1 MPYSCCFARYH
12 LFALFSRSLRSTSG
26 LMESESQS
34 PVREMGQ
41 GLVEYSLILVLV
53 AMTVVAILTI
63 LGPQIGNTFS
73 TITSELSP
81 LPGP

>member
-1 MPYSCCFARYH
+1 VPYSCCYVRYD
-12 LFALFSRSLRSTSG
+12 LFALFSRSSRSTSS
-26 LMESESQS
+26 LMESESRS

-53 AMTVVAILTI
+53 AMTAVAILTI

-73 TITSELSP
+73 TITSGLSP

>member
-1 MPYSCCFARYH
+1 LLSFYRFARHH
-12 LFALFSRSLRSTSG
+12 LLRHPSRTAID
-26 LMESESQS
+26 LMESERRS
-34 PVREMGQ
+34 PGRDKGQ
-41 GLVEYSLILVLV
+41 GLVEYSLLLVLV

-63 LGPQIGNTFS
+63 LGPQIGNAFS

>member
-1 MPYSCCFARYH
+1 MLSFYRFARHH
-12 LFALFSRSLRSTSG
+12 LPVLPSRLRKLLAG
-26 LMESESQS
+26 CEGRL
-34 PVREMGQ
+34 PDRGKGQ
-41 GLVEYSLILVLV
+41 GLVEYSLLLVLV

-63 LGPQIGNTFS
+63 LGPQIGNAFS